1 MKQKKSQERL
11 AGEEAWSDRWIGTL
25 EAHTQVVCVRATRV
39 RTQPFYEMA
48 QPEAQSRVVTYW
60 WHFSLA
66 DFRRQDHEVSHMLAG
81 SMLICTSS

>member
-11 AGEEAWSDRWIGTL
+11 VGEGAWSDRWIWML

-39 RTQPFYEMA
+39 RTQSFYEMA

-60 WHFSLA
+60 WHFPLA
-66 DFRRQDHEVSHMLAG
+66 DFRHQEH
-81 SMLICTSS
+81 